1 MRHIPVISWG
11 RASPWVT
18 GFLLKMGRAG
28 VQPSGETKVVSA
40 DFAAMVANLK
50 CLGILKVIYNYRILR
65 SVF

>member
-1 MRHIPVISWG
+1 MRHIPVITWG
-11 RASPWVT
+11 RASPWLT

-40 DFAAMVANLK
+40 DFVAMVANLK